1 LSNFVYSIG
10 YQILISKTTLA
21 FNPMT
26 TAITLKIADLTRYCV
41 LNEEG
46 AIVYDAVKP
55 YLFTP
60 DVRIEVDY
68 TGTTAYSSS
77 FYNSFLGRIVEEIG
91 FEALKAKFKFLNLT
105 NGQRASLVRYLSVYQ
120 NEPQA
125 NPATA

>member
-1 LSNFVYSIG
+1 M
-10 YQILISKTTLA
+10 TTLS

-26 TAITLKIADLTRYCV
+26 TVITLKIADLTRYCV

-46 AIVYDAVKP
+46 TTVYHAVEP

-68 TGTTAYSSS
+68 TGTTTYSSS

-91 FEALKAKFKFLNLT
+91 YEALKAKFKFLNLT

-125 NPATA
+125 NPAST

>member
-1 LSNFVYSIG
+1 
-10 YQILISKTTLA
+10 
-21 FNPMT
+21 MT
-26 TAITLKIADLTRYCV
+26 TVITLKIADLTRYCV

-46 AIVYDAVKP
+46 TTVYHAVEP

-68 TGTTAYSSS
+68 TGTTTYSSS

-91 FEALKAKFKFLNLT
+91 YEALKAKFKFLNLT

-125 NPATA
+125 NPAST